1 MPTIRYYT
9 GLSNLVLLP
18 TLTTGY
24 MDPSIYEEVV
34 EKLDSFLIFKW
45 RDDEEDFV
53 QDIKEAFAPELSAE
67 YVYDL
72 YREGYQPEDLAK
84 HRAVITLPYSVMS
97 YRTSELYALAIP
109 LFVPSLKFFRFVNR
123 TVMTWT
129 TNKNSLFCVFRA
141 HFSKKMQTWSLGWD
155 RTISGQ
161 PYCPTGDGHV
171 EIEGKN
177 RRFISNSRQGV
188 GNRLIFFHFPVFFSS
203 KLLSQ
208 WSRGLFK
215 LAPFVSSET

>member
-1 MPTIRYYT
+1 MPAIRYYT

-45 RDDEEDFV
+45 RDAEEDFV

-109 LFVPSLKFFRFVNR
+109 LFVPSLKFFRFVFN
-123 TVMTWT
+123 
-129 TNKNSLFCVFRA
+129 FCE
-141 HFSKKMQTWSLGWD
+141 WNLND
-155 RTISGQ
+155 
-161 PYCPTGDGHV
+161 
-171 EIEGKN
+171 IEN
-177 RRFISNSRQGV
+177 
-188 GNRLIFFHFPVFFSS
+188 
-203 KLLSQ
+203 
-208 WSRGLFK
+208 
-215 LAPFVSSET
+215 

>member
-24 MDPSIYEEVV
+24 MDSSIYEEVV
-34 EKLDSFLIFKW
+34 GKLDSFLIFKW

-72 YREGYQPEDLAK
+72 YKEGYQPEDLAK

-109 LFVPSLKFFRFVNR
+109 LFVPSLKFFRFVSNFCESNR
-123 TVMTWT
+123 KDMD
-129 TNKNSLFCVFRA
+129 N
-141 HFSKKMQTWSLGWD
+141 
-155 RTISGQ
+155 
-161 PYCPTGDGHV
+161 
-171 EIEGKN
+171 
-177 RRFISNSRQGV
+177 
-188 GNRLIFFHFPVFFSS
+188 
-203 KLLSQ
+203 
-208 WSRGLFK
+208 
-215 LAPFVSSET
+215 

>member
-24 MDPSIYEEVV
+24 MDSSIYEEVV
-34 EKLDSFLIFKW
+34 GKLDSFLIFKW

-72 YREGYQPEDLAK
+72 YKEGYQPEDLAK

-109 LFVPSLKFFRFVNR
+109 LFVPSLKFFRFVFNFCESNR
-123 TVMTWT
+123 NDMD
-129 TNKNSLFCVFRA
+129 N
-141 HFSKKMQTWSLGWD
+141 
-155 RTISGQ
+155 
-161 PYCPTGDGHV
+161 
-171 EIEGKN
+171 
-177 RRFISNSRQGV
+177 
-188 GNRLIFFHFPVFFSS
+188 
-203 KLLSQ
+203 
-208 WSRGLFK
+208 
-215 LAPFVSSET
+215 

>member
-1 MPTIRYYT
+1 
-9 GLSNLVLLP
+9 
-18 TLTTGY
+18 

-72 YREGYQPEDLAK
+72 YKEGYQPEDLAK

-109 LFVPSLKFFRFVNR
+109 LFVPSLKFFRFVFNFCELNR
-123 TVMTWT
+123 
-129 TNKNSLFCVFRA
+129 NDIDN
-141 HFSKKMQTWSLGWD
+141 
-155 RTISGQ
+155 
-161 PYCPTGDGHV
+161 
-171 EIEGKN
+171 
-177 RRFISNSRQGV
+177 
-188 GNRLIFFHFPVFFSS
+188 
-203 KLLSQ
+203 
-208 WSRGLFK
+208 
-215 LAPFVSSET
+215 